1 MEEGLLQSDGDH
13 QTRGSRGLDK
23 TAWSVTWASSVG
35 FAVRAFNQSFVSWIR
50 RNSKDEELIKRATV
64 V

>member
-23 TAWSVTWASSVG
+23 TAWSVTWAIVQ
-35 FAVRAFNQSFVSWIR
+35 VRGPRFNQSFVSWIR
-50 RNSKDEELIKRATV
+50 RNSKDD
-64 V
+64 

>member
-35 FAVRAFNQSFVSWIR
+35 FAVRAFNQVLLAR